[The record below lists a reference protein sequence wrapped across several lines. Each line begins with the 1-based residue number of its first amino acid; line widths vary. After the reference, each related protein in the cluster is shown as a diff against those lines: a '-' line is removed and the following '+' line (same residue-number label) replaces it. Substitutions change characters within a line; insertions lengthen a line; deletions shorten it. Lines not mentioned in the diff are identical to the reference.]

1 VSSGVDVP
9 LRTPEEDRSFISP
22 VSPMLEETYG
32 EVQGAGEALQ
42 TLAAFETT
50 GSPDVQDAAEDYWE
64 DGEEDGDRFINYFL
78 LSHIAVQLRDKIPRG
93 THVKG
98 SIPYQRAFT
107 GKDTVVRISHVL
119 MYSPCHVDLNPL
131 T

>member
-9 LRTPEEDRSFISP
+9 PRTPEEDRSFAAP
-22 VSPMLEETYG
+22 VSPMLEQTYG
-32 EVQGAGEALQ
+32 EVQGAGEALH
-42 TLAAFETT
+42 TLAEFENP
-50 GSPDVQDAAEDYWE
+50 GPHDVQDAAEDYWE

-107 GKDTVVRISHVL
+107 GKDIVVRISHVFT
-119 MYSPCHVDLNPL
+119 YSPCDVNLNYFI
-131 T
+131 